1 MTNRLI
7 RKWLDLK
14 SSITTE
20 NLQRRAMVCS
30 TSNCYILNLLLL
42 KSELMLALK
51 HSRLT
56 WFQTLAF
63 LFTLL
68 MEDKITITTITIK
81 RITLIE
87 PLYELSFLMCFLTLS
102 PP

>member
-42 KSELMLALK
+42 KLELMLALK

-68 MEDKITITTITIK
+68 MEDKITITTITK
-81 RITLIE
+81 S
-87 PLYELSFLMCFLTLS
+87 ELH
-102 PP
+102 